1 MIVVKFYCS
10 QSFQFLFRKRPRD
23 LRKEIKEI
31 LTQILL
37 FLLASTNFV
46 FFLIL
51 SLIFDR

>member
-37 FLLASTNFV
+37 FLLASTIF